1 MDDRDRELPTPEA
14 RWFVMRIAVIGTGK
28 IGGIIGRACAGAGHQ
43 VVFGSRRPG
52 SDDAAGDSEAT
63 VADVAGALADA
74 EVVVL
79 ALPGPAVAAFVQ
91 EHAGSVRGTL
101 VVDAA
106 NNFGGDGPANS
117 HDAIVAAVPDARY
130 ARAFNTLG
138 FENLADPI
146 FGDTNADL
154 FFSAGEADRDTVES
168 LIEAVGLRPIYV
180 GDGAHDVVDG
190 ALRLWFALA
199 VGQNRGRHLAF
210 KVLEDP
216 AG

>member
-1 MDDRDRELPTPEA
+1 MRVA
-14 RWFVMRIAVIGTGK
+14 VMGTGH

-43 VVFGSRRPG
+43 VVFGSRTPG

-63 VADVAGALADA
+63 VADIAGALVDAD
-74 EVVVL
+74 VVVL

-91 EHAGSVRGTL
+91 EHAGSIGGTL

-117 HDAIVAAVPDARY
+117 HDAIVAVPGARY

-138 FENLADPI
+138 FENLAEPM
-146 FGDTNADL
+146 FGDTNADM
-154 FFSAGEADRDTVES
+154 FFSAGEADRDAVEA
-168 LIEAVGLRPIYV
+168 LIEAVGLRPVYV

-190 ALRLWFALA
+190 VLRLWFALA
-199 VGQNRGRHLAF
+199 VGQKRGRHLAF
-210 KVLEDP
+210 KVLECP